1 MSSLSSRLQLVVV
14 LAVALAASA
23 CAPEGYHAEILPLPA
38 SADDY
43 SPIDRYDEMMIPAD
57 NPMTAEKVALGRQL
71 YYDHRLSGDGSRS
84 CYSCHVCESGL
95 TDGLPTAIGA
105 YGQKLSRSSPTLWNI
120 GYHQTFYW
128 DGRAPSLEV
137 QALKAWTGGN
147 MGAKD
152 TAPVLAAVNG
162 EPGYAAQFADVFGAP
177 ADETNVPQA
186 LAAYMRTIISD
197 DTAFDRF
204 QKGDATAIDD
214 QAKRGW
220 ETFQSWGCIDCHT
233 GVLLTDL
240 QFHNVGIGLDGD
252 VPDVGRL
259 KVTAL
264 PQDMGAFKTPTL
276 RDITRS
282 GPYFHNGSVA
292 SLEKVVRQMAAGG
305 LANPNLSPKLKKNEI
320 SDAQVADVMA
330 YLKSLEQPCD
340 LTAPELPGL

>member
-1 MSSLSSRLQLVVV
+1 MSSLSSRLRPVVA
-14 LAVALAASA
+14 LTLALAASA
-23 CAPEGYHAEILPLPA
+23 CAPEGYQAEILPLPA
-38 SADDY
+38 SVDDY
-43 SPIDRYDEMMIPAD
+43 SPIDRYDEMMVPAD

-105 YGQKLSRSSPTLWNI
+105 YEKKLSRSSPTLWNI
-120 GYHQTFYW
+120 GYHQAFYW

-137 QALKAWTGGN
+137 QALKAWKGGN
-147 MGAKD
+147 MGAAD
-152 TAPVLAAVNG
+152 TTPVLAAVNG
-162 EPGYAAQFADVFGAP
+162 EPGYASQFAEVFGGP

-204 QKGDATAIDD
+204 QKGDATALDD
-214 QAKRGW
+214 EAKRGW
-220 ETFQSWGCIDCHT
+220 ETFQTWGCVECHA

-240 QFHNVGIGLDGD
+240 QFHNVGIGLDAD
-252 VPDVGRL
+252 EPDVGRL

-264 PQDMGAFKTPTL
+264 AQDMGAFKTPTL

-282 GPYFHNGSVA
+282 GPYFHNGSVDR
-292 SLEKVVRQMAAGG
+292 LEEAVRQMAKGG
-305 LANPNLSPKLKKNEI
+305 LPNPNLSPKLKKNEI
-320 SDAQVADVMA
+320 TDEQVADVLA
-330 YLKSLEQPCD
+330 FLKSLEQPCD
-340 LTAPELPGL
+340 LTAPELPGR